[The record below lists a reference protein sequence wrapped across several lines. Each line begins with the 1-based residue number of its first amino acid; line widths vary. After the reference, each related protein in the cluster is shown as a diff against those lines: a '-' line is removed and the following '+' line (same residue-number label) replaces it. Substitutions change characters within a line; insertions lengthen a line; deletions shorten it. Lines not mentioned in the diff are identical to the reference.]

1 MADEKTLNNNPDAQF
16 RFAMSE
22 DGMKLGVSRYFPP
35 SGGREPSV
43 QLICEQ
49 VAAAGVQ
56 LPVDEEAAQRVVDA
70 IYDEESYTGIALV
83 RGIPHIDSQDA
94 AVIALG
100 DLDFPVFPEDRFAR
114 FRPALEAAEGQT
126 IDGRVLTPTKTD
138 APTDMK
144 ISMGEN
150 VNFDPT
156 TESYVAEVWGM
167 ARLKDGT
174 ITVDPVAT
182 ISEDLISVTGNLY
195 HKDFKGEPITPARV
209 EKVMRDMGVVIDLDL
224 DMLDARLKQAADM
237 GLPIIN
243 TAFAQ
248 GSHPVPGRDGWL
260 EYLVSTREETG
271 TEDEAGRLDFRD
283 RGAYPM
289 VNEGQLIGRLHP
301 PTSGEGGIDIYGMT
315 VPAHEGQALHIHLGE
330 NVLLQEDGR
339 TYQSKAKGVVA
350 MDKST
355 LSVTECLVISGNVDM
370 NSGNVKV
377 EHGSVKVLGSVQAG
391 FSVAAPNHV
400 IVMGSIE
407 SASIYAGGLV
417 EVSEGILMPE
427 GGQVVSDGEVIAGFV
442 MNANIK
448 AGADITIGNEIQNSV
463 IHTDGKLIA
472 TNGKGTIQGGTVTA
486 KKGIEVNE
494 LGSELGV
501 ATLVGVEIEHHD
513 DDDLKEQRI
522 KITQAI
528 KKIDEALGTDP
539 AHEILMRTPV
549 SKRPAVGEV
558 LKHRSTLEK
567 KRKSI
572 TKQINE
578 LQEARLRELEGI
590 DIKVRKLVH
599 PGTTIRFGK
608 MKKEIAKRMEAC
620 TIYWDLRNRTIAVK

>member
-1 MADEKTLNNNPDAQF
+1 
-16 RFAMSE
+16 MSE

-35 SGGREPSV
+35 NGGRGPSV
-43 QLICEQ
+43 ELICEQ
-49 VAAAGVQ
+49 VIAAGVQ

-70 IYDEESYTGIALV
+70 IHDGESYTGIALV
-83 RGIPHIDSQDA
+83 HGIPETNSQDA

-100 DLDFPVFPEDRFAR
+100 DLDFPVFPDDRFAR
-114 FRPALEAAEGQT
+114 FRPALEAANGQT
-126 IDGRVLTPTKTD
+126 IDGRVLKPTKTNK
-138 APTDMK
+138 PTDMK
-144 ISMGEN
+144 ITMGEN
-150 VNFDPT
+150 VSFDPT
-156 TESYVAEVWGM
+156 TECYVAAVWGM

-174 ITVDPVAT
+174 ITVDPIAA

-195 HKDFKGEPITPARV
+195 HKDFKGDSISPARI
-209 EKVMRDMGVVIDLDL
+209 EKVMRDIGVVIELDL
-224 DMLDARLKQAADM
+224 NSLDARLKQAAEL

-243 TAFAQ
+243 TPFVE
-248 GSHPVPGRDGWL
+248 GSHPIPGRDGWL

-283 RGAYPM
+283 RGTYPM
-289 VNEGQLIGRLHP
+289 VNPGQLIGRLHP

-315 VPAHEGQALHIHLGE
+315 VPAHEGQTLHIHLGE
-330 NVLLQEDGR
+330 NVLLLDDGR
-339 TYQSKAKGVVA
+339 TYQSKAQGVAA
-350 MDKST
+350 MEKNT

-391 FSVAAPNHV
+391 FSVTAPNHV
-400 IVMGSIE
+400 IVNGSIE
-407 SASIYAGGLV
+407 SAFVSAGNLI

-427 GGQVVSDGEVIAGFV
+427 GGQVVSEGELIAGFA
-442 MNANIK
+442 MNADIK
-448 AGADITIGNEIQNSV
+448 AGGDIIIGNEIQNSL

-472 TNGKGTIQGGTVTA
+472 TSGKGTIQGGTVVT

-501 ATLVGVEIEHHD
+501 ATLVGVEIEQHD
-513 DDDLKEQRI
+513 NDELREQRI

-528 KKIDEALGTDP
+528 KKIDEALGTEPPQD
-539 AHEILMRTPV
+539 ILARTPEN
-549 SKRPAVGEV
+549 KRSAVREV
-558 LKHRSTLEK
+558 LVHRATLAK

-572 TKQINE
+572 TRQINE
-578 LQEARLRELEGI
+578 LQEQRLRELEGI
-590 DIKVRKLVH
+590 DIKVKKLVH

-608 MKKEIAKRMEAC
+608 VQKEIAQQMEAC